1 MVKVWRVGDDGSGLM
16 DDFLVEL
23 CEPFKF
29 GVFAHG
35 NERVQVGEFGNDSEA
50 KDVELVLGVV
60 KDGEVFGVLFDDG
73 KFLVKEGFCERVV
86 RQGVRVGN
94 GETSEDHSISDDFG
108 LRR

>member
-1 MVKVWRVGDDGSGLM
+1 M

-23 CEPFKF
+23 CEPFEF

-60 KDGEVFGVLFDDG
+60 KDGEVLGVLFDDG

-86 RQGVRVGN
+86 RRWVRVGN
-94 GETSEDHSISDDFG
+94 GEASEDNSISGDFG
-108 LRR
+108 LKR

>member
-1 MVKVWRVGDDGSGLM
+1 M

-60 KDGEVFGVLFDDG
+60 KDGEVVGVLFDGG
-73 KFLVKEGFCERVV
+73 KFLLKEGFCERVV